1 MKRAPELRDLS
12 DHHRGL
18 VQARRLRMAATGD
31 GANLHEEIE
40 EAFLEFWP
48 CKSLQNKSGGTRTR
62 TGDTMIFSHV
72 RYIAGSFLRFQNP
85 LIKRLR
91 G

>member
-12 DHHRGL
+12 DHHHRGL

-31 GANLHEEIE
+31 GANLHEETA

-48 CKSLQNKSGGTRTR
+48 CKLLSNYCQRASWKNWDSFYEVFYLQMPRK
-62 TGDTMIFSHV
+62 
-72 RYIAGSFLRFQNP
+72 
-85 LIKRLR
+85 
-91 G
+91 

>member
-12 DHHRGL
+12 DHHHRGL
-18 VQARRLRMAATGD
+18 VQARRLRMATTGD

-48 CKSLQNKSGGTRTR
+48 CKSLQNKRGGTRTR
-62 TGDTMIFSHV
+62 PGDTMFFSPV
-72 RYIAGSFLRFQNP
+72 SPTIVDRRGLR
-85 LIKRLR
+85 
-91 G
+91 

>member
-12 DHHRGL
+12 DHHHRGL

-40 EAFLEFWP
+40 EAFLDLP
-48 CKSLQNKSGGTRTR
+48 RVLALQILTK
-62 TGDTMIFSHV
+62 
-72 RYIAGSFLRFQNP
+72 
-85 LIKRLR
+85 
-91 G
+91 